1 MVGCAIALRAVFD
14 FLKARQE
21 NKAYVLMKLVLI
33 AQKNKLYGK
42 MGSGLFYGILK
53 GLKYSILH
61 NINYSTRD
69 NLESLVDF
77 LDWWRDLC
85 GWKIA

>member
-1 MVGCAIALRAVFD
+1 MIQKDGGGVIFD
-14 FLKARQE
+14 
-21 NKAYVLMKLVLI
+21 VLE
-33 AQKNKLYGK
+33 
-42 MGSGLFYGILK
+42 S
-53 GLKYSILH
+53 LKYSILH